1 MIACNIFV
9 IFEYYQAYLIFADW
23 KLMRRMATD
32 LEFFNVGTTVTCRT
46 CLDKEVEGEVL
57 AFDSATRMLILKSEA
72 SSSRPSLNNVH
83 LLNLS
88 FVSDVRVKKDR
99 EAADKPPEPLSL
111 NIPRLNQRAKEMID
125 KKRKLVAALKAGVSP
140 DGQRLFAAINK
151 TLDEVSWDRE
161 DIVVM
166 KNVRIS
172 PPYTA
177 DCVRGD
183 AAACNHVRKIVEK
196 HVKEREQRN

>member
-1 MIACNIFV
+1 
-9 IFEYYQAYLIFADW
+9 
-23 KLMRRMATD
+23 MATD
-32 LEFFNVGTTVTCRT
+32 LEFFNVGTTVSCRT

-88 FVSDVRVKKDR
+88 YVSDVRVKKDR
-99 EAADKPPEPLSL
+99 EPLDKPPEPLSL
-111 NIPRLNQRAKEMID
+111 NIARLNARAREMID
-125 KKRKLVAALKAGVSP
+125 KKKKLVKALQAGVSP

-151 TLDEVSWDRE
+151 TLDEVSWDKE
-161 DIVVM
+161 EIVVM
-166 KNVRIS
+166 KNVRIC

-177 DCVRGD
+177 ECVK
-183 AAACNHVRKIVEK
+183 VRL
-196 HVKEREQRN
+196 